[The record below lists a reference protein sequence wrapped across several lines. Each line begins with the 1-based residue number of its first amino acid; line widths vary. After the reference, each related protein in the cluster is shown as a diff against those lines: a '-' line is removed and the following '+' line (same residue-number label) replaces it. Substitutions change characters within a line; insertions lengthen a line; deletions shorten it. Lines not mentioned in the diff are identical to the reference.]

1 MCTVGAHWFWVSC
14 YGPPS
19 PCVIEVS
26 AMPTSL
32 AENQAHFSVGVGLHL
47 FFDSVFFFMDII
59 SWFCQKT
66 VEYAS
71 AVIQALYQTVDERAS
86 KPSNL
91 TDPTFTYCHEN
102 WVISKRVRS

>member
-47 FFDSVFFFMDII
+47 YFDSGFFFMDII

-71 AVIQALYQTVDERAS
+71 AVIQALYQTVMLMREQVNLPIHQTQ
-86 KPSNL
+86 PSPIVMK
-91 TDPTFTYCHEN
+91 TG
-102 WVISKRVRS
+102 